1 MNEQDRAELQSLKEQ
16 QSELLR
22 QVSVLAEGLRG
33 KEALLDTARRDLQ
46 QLRATQSSL
55 DEARRGLESKIR
67 RFESRLEAPVGEMPR
82 STATQPIS
90 PHPHTVHP
98 LPPPIPGTIP
108 PVIPTSTPTPRRP
121 TVSLPAASESTA
133 APQPR
138 QPAQAH
144 AQVAVPAA
152 KLSEFR
158 AESPKPP
165 PPPTAAPAPKS
176 SFEMRL
182 GTYWLVRIGIVML
195 LTGVVFLGTYAYKN
209 FIGHF
214 GPAGKLTLLY
224 LLSGTLLA
232 LGTWFHRKQESLKNY
247 AQVLF
252 AGGLAAVYFSTYA
265 AYHIP
270 ALQVIRSAVLDGAL
284 LFGWAAYVVW
294 LADRRKS
301 ETLAL
306 FAVGLAFYSSV
317 ITHVGLFTLYS
328 NLILTIAA
336 VFFLVRNRWATLSFA
351 TM

>member
-1 MNEQDRAELQSLKEQ
+1 PGFAQTSATTQ
-16 QSELLR
+16 
-22 QVSVLAEGLRG
+22 
-33 KEALLDTARRDLQ
+33 TARASASSHAPPPVAPKVEAA
-46 QLRATQSSL
+46 ATQ
-55 DEARRGLESKIR
+55 
-67 RFESRLEAPVGEMPR
+67 F
-82 STATQPIS
+82 
-90 PHPHTVHP
+90 
-98 LPPPIPGTIP
+98 
-108 PVIPTSTPTPRRP
+108 
-121 TVSLPAASESTA
+121 
-133 APQPR
+133 
-138 QPAQAH
+138 AQAD
-144 AQVAVPAA
+144 AGGAA
-152 KLSEFR
+152 GR
-158 AESPKPP
+158 
-165 PPPTAAPAPKS
+165 TQAPAKS
-176 SFEMRL
+176 SFELRL

-270 ALQVIRSAVLDGAL
+270 ALQVIRSAVVDGAL
-284 LFGWAAYVVW
+284 LFAWAAYVVW

-351 TM
+351 TLAASYGGYAFWRFYHGGEWHWAG